1 MRLITLLFLILLSTC
16 VRAQVV
22 NTLPTIDNPQD
33 ADRIGTYTRGFGA
46 AFRLDSLKTYFTE
59 TIRNE
64 IVSCYISGNP
74 NDQQSLSI
82 FNCSVLYDSIADE
95 TWIPKNG
102 RWIKEFSRHYY
113 DTPFT
118 NRLNEI
124 IVSDVSKISFLF
136 LGDSKTQ
143 AENRGASQM
152 IARITEDIGWGG
164 LGYVPLDGG
173 TTGFLNISN
182 TGSTLHNGGAGFGNN
197 SLSGHAIELESGDSY
212 ALTHPTTPNPKGYSD
227 KVLLFYMA
235 GPTAGTFDVTF
246 GTQTT
251 SIDAD
256 AVSEEKKVVVVSD
269 TYGDND
275 FTINNVTGTV
285 VFTDL
290 IFRSES
296 LTSGVHA
303 HYVGH
308 GGYTYE
314 SIKARISDPVNSAV
328 LDSIAPN
335 YVVIRLGTNDWA
347 TDKSPSSVG
356 LSIDTIVSALKTA
369 NSAMECMITG
379 VEDATMDAQDYTRR
393 EYVSVQAEK
402 AQQYGFI
409 FAPLGYL
416 IPSWERWDS
425 LGYATD
431 LLHSNASGGNAI
443 GEFLYNAIVG
453 RATFST
459 EGVPEPLAP
468 IEAGAV
474 LYGSSTNKPTGDV
487 NNLVFDQTNDRLG
500 LFTSTPQYDLDFPHS
515 STRDFRIGLL
525 KYSLADGLSWND
537 GLLTD
542 KHEVNFNM
550 RSKFKINANG
560 SNSGFEVAGISPII
574 LSDYLKIGEN
584 VPGQFRFNS
593 IGSSGADV
601 RFDMHAGTDF
611 TVFQNSGSSANFEV
625 IWGSQSLIKTY
636 YNKVEFGVQILM
648 ANLPNGNGV
657 GSTGLMYRNT
667 SDALRELSWSDVTS
681 TLDSEGMATD
691 AELSAASAD
700 DQTLQEV
707 TDEGAITTA
716 IVTAKG
722 LTAKNTSG
730 AGVLR
735 ANRTDGKIAI
745 LAAGGSNSV
754 FAYDETGEFNIGSND
769 RSTLESD
776 AITGTE
782 SRLFIDQ
789 SGNVGLSDIAPT
801 QRLDVNGGARVRD
814 TNKGA
819 AVSLIGRLADGT
831 LTDAA
836 SPGPTRVT
844 RTANLTRTSASVA
857 TDASLTTASLASG
870 LYKFKAVLVYR
881 GSDVDTDLE
890 YEVERTFSLNDFS
903 MSRSN
908 DATSVRGLQGYPY
921 LGDVATT
928 SSTATHIVIIEG
940 TFYNNLGNAIKI
952 DWGGTDAVGSI
963 TMIRGSYLETEKID

>member
-1 MRLITLLFLILLSTC
+1 M
-16 VRAQVV
+16 
-22 NTLPTIDNPQD
+22 
-33 ADRIGTYTRGFGA
+33 
-46 AFRLDSLKTYFTE
+46 
-59 TIRNE
+59 
-64 IVSCYISGNP
+64 
-74 NDQQSLSI
+74 
-82 FNCSVLYDSIADE
+82 
-95 TWIPKNG
+95 
-102 RWIKEFSRHYY
+102 
-113 DTPFT
+113 
-118 NRLNEI
+118 
-124 IVSDVSKISFLF
+124 
-136 LGDSKTQ
+136 
-143 AENRGASQM
+143 
-152 IARITEDIGWGG
+152 
-164 LGYVPLDGG
+164 
-173 TTGFLNISN
+173 
-182 TGSTLHNGGAGFGNN
+182 
-197 SLSGHAIELESGDSY
+197 
-212 ALTHPTTPNPKGYSD
+212 
-227 KVLLFYMA
+227 
-235 GPTAGTFDVTF
+235 
-246 GTQTT
+246 
-251 SIDAD
+251 
-256 AVSEEKKVVVVSD
+256 
-269 TYGDND
+269 
-275 FTINNVTGTV
+275 
-285 VFTDL
+285 
-290 IFRSES
+290 
-296 LTSGVHA
+296 
-303 HYVGH
+303 
-308 GGYTYE
+308 
-314 SIKARISDPVNSAV
+314 

-369 NSAMECMITG
+369 NSAIEGMITG
-379 VEDATMDAQDYTRR
+379 VEDAVLGETAYSRH
-393 EYVSVQAEK
+393 EYVYQQSIK
-402 AQQYGFI
+402 ARDNAFL
-409 FAPLGYL
+409 FAPIGY
-416 IPSWERWDS
+416 IVSNWPRWDS
-425 LGYATD
+425 LGYASD
-431 LLHSNASGGNAI
+431 LVHSNSAGGNVI
-443 GEFLYNAIVG
+443 GQFLYDVLVG
-453 RATFST
+453 KEHFSN
-459 EGVPEPLAP
+459 EGGSQPFESV
-468 IEAGAV
+468 EAGAV

-487 NNLVFDQTNDRLG
+487 NNLFFDQTNDRLG
-500 LFTSTPQYDLDFPHS
+500 LFTPTPQYDLDFPHS

-537 GLLTD
+537 GLITD

-550 RSKFKINANG
+550 RSKFKISTNG

-593 IGSSGADV
+593 IGSSGANV

-611 TVFQNSGSSANFEV
+611 TIFQNSGSSANFEV

-648 ANLPNGNGV
+648 ANLPTGNGV

-681 TLDSEGMATD
+681 TLDSEGLATD
-691 AELSAASAD
+691 AELSAVSTAAT
-700 DQTLQEV
+700 QTLQEV

-716 IVTAKG
+716 ILTAKG

-769 RSTLESD
+769 RTTLESD

-789 SGNVGLSDIAPT
+789 SGNVGLSNIVPT

-814 TNKGA
+814 TDKGTS
-819 AVSLIGRLADGT
+819 VSLIGRLADGT
-831 LTDAA
+831 FTDAEL
-836 SPGPTRVT
+836 PGPTRVT

-857 TDASLTTASLASG
+857 TDASLTTASLVAG

-890 YEVERTFSLNDFS
+890 YEIERTYSLSDFS

-921 LGDVATT
+921 LGDVNTT

-963 TMIRGSYLETEKID
+963 TMVRGSYLETEKID